1 VFIAAVLLITML
13 SPVLLLFITVIVVL
27 LLINVLDL
35 SWLGA
40 GDVHPC
46 GAHKATGNEAGAVD
60 VAEDKSHSSSMS
72 SSIILLFLLLSSC
85 CGLFSLVLSFSCQS

>member
-1 VFIAAVLLITML
+1 ML
-13 SPVLLLFITVIVVL
+13 SPVLLLFITVIVVLL

-60 VAEDKSHSSSMS
+60 VAEDKSHQLQHEFVHHPP
-72 SSIILLFLLLSSC
+72 LLVVVFMLWSLLS
-85 CGLFSLVLSFSCQS
+85 GSFLSCQS